1 MSVQNVTIIHAGQ
14 KLIFEVSSLL
24 LSTLHP
30 ISIYFTRKLEVGPI
44 ERYKMMKLIVT

>member
-1 MSVQNVTIIHAGQ
+1 MSVQNVTIIHDRQ
-14 KLIFEVSSLL
+14 KLIFEFSSLL

-30 ISIYFTRKLEVGPI
+30 ISIYFTRELEVGPI

>member
-1 MSVQNVTIIHAGQ
+1 MSLQNVTIIHADQ

>member
-1 MSVQNVTIIHAGQ
+1 MSVQNLTLIHEGQ
-14 KLIFEVSSLL
+14 KLIFEFSSLL

-44 ERYKMMKLIVT
+44 ERYKMMILIVT